1 VSLATVYADG
11 GFLDAK
17 WEVMRRH
24 RVSAQSFEEWL
35 IDRLPAGARVLDIGA
50 GSGRFAI
57 PLARRGFEVVAV
69 DPLPDVMTP
78 IRRSGLPIET
88 VVADA
93 GSVPE
98 SLGDFDV
105 VLAAHMLYH
114 LDDITA
120 GVRKLGER
128 VRPGGLFVAT
138 TNAAV
143 GMRAMF
149 DLHVAAM
156 RALDLPVEDGP
167 EPVRF
172 FLENGRDLL
181 EECFGSVTMET
192 YDGGFTAPSADPI
205 FTYYAATELYR
216 APMRDESL
224 ALEARLRLAPTYV
237 HLAQQL
243 IDAEGPLLVDKLMAV
258 FVGTRPSTVTE

>member
-1 VSLATVYADG
+1 LSLATVYSDG

-24 RVSAQSFEEWL
+24 RVSEQGFEDWL
-35 IDRLPAGARVLDIGA
+35 IDRLPPGARVLDVGA

-69 DPLPDVMTP
+69 DVLPSVLEP
-78 IRRSGLPIET
+78 IRRSGLPIST
-88 VVADA
+88 VVSDA
-93 GSVPE
+93 LSIPE
-98 SLGDFDV
+98 SLGEFDV

-120 GVRKLGER
+120 GVRALRQR

-172 FLENGRDLL
+172 FLENGGALL
-181 EECFGSVTMET
+181 EEVFGSVRTET
-192 YDGGFTAPSADPI
+192 YDGGFTAPSADPV
-205 FTYYAATELYR
+205 FAYYAATELYR

-224 ALEARLRLAPTYV
+224 PLQARLRLAPTYV
-237 HLAQQL
+237 HLAQQR
-243 IDAEGPLLVDKLMAV
+243 IEADGPLLVDKLMAA
-258 FVGTRPSTVTE
+258 FFCTAEPL

>member
-1 VSLATVYADG
+1 VSLAAVYADG

-24 RVSAQSFEEWL
+24 RVSAQGFEEWL
-35 IDRLPAGARVLDIGA
+35 IDKLPAGARVLDVGA
-50 GSGRFAI
+50 GSGRFAL
-57 PLARRGFEVVAV
+57 PLARHGFEVVAV
-69 DPLPDVMTP
+69 DVLPSVMAP
-78 IRRSGLPIET
+78 ITRSGLPITT

-93 GSVPE
+93 LSIPE
-98 SLGDFDV
+98 ALGDFDV

-120 GVRKLGER
+120 GLWALRER
-128 VRPGGLFVAT
+128 VRPGGLLVAT

-156 RALDLPVEDGP
+156 RALDLPVEVGP

-172 FLENGRDLL
+172 FLENGGALL
-181 EECFGSVTMET
+181 QEVFESVRTET

-224 ALEARLRLAPTYV
+224 PLEARLRLAPTYV
-237 HLAQQL
+237 HLAQQR
-243 IDAEGPLLVDKLMAV
+243 IDADGPLLVDKLMAA
-258 FVGTRPSTVTE
+258 FFCSSAPL